1 MFNLSTYQIV
11 LALVFYVVPA
21 FFLMMVFEE
30 MPNKTKDQTMGLPLV
45 ALLPVLN
52 VPIAL
57 WVFSMDLL
65 RGKQNRYNAH

>member
-1 MFNLSTYQIV
+1 MINLSTTQIV
-11 LALVFYVVPA
+11 IFFAIYAVSAFY
-21 FFLMMVFEE
+21 LMMTFEE
-30 MPNKTKDQTMGLPLV
+30 IPNKTRNETMGLPLV

-57 WVFSMDLL
+57 LVFSMDLL